1 MDKMTEKQ
9 KDLIIKLS
17 SEKNLEKGIL
27 FDIEARTGHDLT
39 SDNFENLTK
48 YEASMLI
55 NLLIKAPKQEWVDEK
70 NKKMEEAKNK
80 YEQLVLWAKNQ
91 GLNVRKRMKK
101 TTILSTI
108 KAAGLIVPAELI

>member
-1 MDKMTEKQ
+1 MEKMTEKQ

-17 SEKNLEKGIL
+17 NEKYLERGIL

-55 NLLIKAPKQEWVDEK
+55 NLLINAPRQEWIDEK

-80 YEQLVLWAKNQ
+80 YEQLVIWAKNQ

-101 TTILSTI
+101 VTILNAI
-108 KAAGLIVPAELI
+108 KKAGLTAPIELV